1 MCGIAGL
8 IDWRVIAGQELDGW
22 MRKEAVVHIRQAD
35 PGRNVT
41 MKIEVP
47 SWMPISFP
55 AAITIR
61 VSESKIS
68 QVTIPKPGNYSLSVP
83 LDEGGDV
90 ALEAQEHAAPNSLPA
105 GDPRPLCYLLT
116 GVEVQ

>member
-1 MCGIAGL
+1 LRGGIIVRRLSSWRRESLGL
-8 IDWRVIAGQELDGW
+8 ERYHVRHCRPDRLAVIAGQELEGW
-22 MRKEAVVHIRQAD
+22 MRKEAAVHIRQAD
-35 PGRNVT
+35 AGRNVT

-68 QVTIPKPGNYSLSVP
+68 QFIIPKPGNYSLSVP
-83 LDEGGDV
+83 LE
-90 ALEAQEHAAPNSLPA
+90 
-105 GDPRPLCYLLT
+105 
-116 GVEVQ
+116 